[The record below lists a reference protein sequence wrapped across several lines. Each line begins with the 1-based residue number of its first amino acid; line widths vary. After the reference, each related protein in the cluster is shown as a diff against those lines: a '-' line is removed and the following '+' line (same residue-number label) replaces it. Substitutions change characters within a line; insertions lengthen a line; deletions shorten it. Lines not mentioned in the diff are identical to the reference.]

1 VINRTSFTTVSGR
14 RVRRTRVVI
23 VSTLA
28 LALLGPISNNISS
41 AKAQAPVLGGKYSD
55 PLADVAAT
63 ALSALNNG
71 GGSLAGATGSLKAV
85 PGKSVQAGVAVV
97 PPTPNL
103 TVSTIVGAT
112 SATPVVTAVAASQP
126 QTGIIQAAVA
136 PVGASWSSA
145 MIDTDD
151 LNSFVLG
158 VAVEAPVSPESIA
171 TISSLPADPGDR
183 YVASLRSLAS
193 MVEARTKV
201 SAAAL
206 VKVWVAT
213 DEARMRTI
221 LVAMAQV
228 GTAYRYTGN
237 QPGGFDCSGL
247 TSYAWGR
254 SGIKIPRVSG
264 DQIAASAPRSMDQ
277 LLPGDLWYRPGHIG
291 LYLGAGDASVHS
303 PQAGK
308 LVEVKK
314 MGRTTRLGSPV

>member
-1 VINRTSFTTVSGR
+1 MINRTSFTKPLGR
-14 RVRRTRVVI
+14 PVRRSRFVLL
-23 VSTLA
+23 STFA
-28 LALLGPISNNISS
+28 VAMMGPMSHLSP
-41 AKAQAPVLGGKYSD
+41 AGAQAAVQSGKYSD
-55 PLADVAAT
+55 PLADVATT

-71 GGSLAGATGSLKAV
+71 GGTLVGASGSLKAV

-97 PPTPNL
+97 PPTPKL
-103 TVSTIVGAT
+103 TVSTVVNP
-112 SATPVVTAVAASQP
+112 SATPVITAVSASLP
-126 QTGIIQAAVA
+126 ATAIIQAAFA
-136 PVGASWSSA
+136 PSGASWSSA
-145 MIDTDD
+145 IVSTDD
-151 LNSFVLG
+151 LESFVLG

-171 TISSLPADPGDR
+171 TISALPADPGDR
-183 YVASLRSLAS
+183 YAASLQSLAA

-201 SAAAL
+201 SAASL
-206 VKVWVAT
+206 LKVWMVT

-264 DQIAASAPRSMDQ
+264 DQIAATAPRSMEQ

-303 PQAGK
+303 PQTGK

-314 MGRTTRLGSPV
+314 MGRTTRLGSPL

>member
-1 VINRTSFTTVSGR
+1 MINRTPITTSSGR
-14 RVRRTRVVI
+14 CVRRASI
-23 VSTLA
+23 VLLSTLTVTV
-28 LALLGPISNNISS
+28 LGPIAHFSPAN
-41 AKAQAPVLGGKYSD
+41 AQPSLQIGKYSD

-71 GGSLAGATGSLKAV
+71 GGALVGATGSLKAI

-103 TVSTIVGAT
+103 TVSTVVNS
-112 SATPVVTAVAASQP
+112 SATPVVTAVSASQSS
-126 QTGIIQAAVA
+126 TAIIQAAVA
-136 PVGASWSSA
+136 PAGASWSSA
-145 MIDTDD
+145 LISSDD
-151 LNSFVLG
+151 LESFVLG

-171 TISSLPADPGDR
+171 TISALPADPGDR
-183 YVASLRSLAS
+183 YTAALRSLAA
-193 MVEARTKV
+193 MVETRTKV
-201 SAAAL
+201 SAASL
-206 VKVWVAT
+206 VKVWMVT

-264 DQIAASAPRSMDQ
+264 DQIAASAPRSMEQ

-303 PQAGK
+303 PQTGK

-314 MGRTTRLGSPV
+314 MGRITRLGSPV

>member
-1 VINRTSFTTVSGR
+1 MINRTIFTTASGR
-14 RVRRTRVVI
+14 PVRRTHVVLL
-23 VSTLA
+23 STLTFA
-28 LALLGPISNNISS
+28 VFGSVSDINA
-41 AKAQAPVLGGKYSD
+41 ARAQAPLVAGKYSD

-71 GGSLAGATGSLKAV
+71 ASTQVGATGSLKAI

-112 SATPVVTAVAASQP
+112 ATPVVTAVSASQP
-126 QTGIIQAAVA
+126 SIAIIQAAVA
-136 PVGASWSSA
+136 PAGASWSSA
-145 MIDTDD
+145 IIATDD
-151 LNSFVLG
+151 LDSFVLG

-171 TISSLPADPGDR
+171 AISALPADPGDR

-201 SAAAL
+201 SSAAL
-206 VKVWVAT
+206 LKVWMVT
-213 DEARMRTI
+213 DQARMRTI

-264 DQIAASAPRSMDQ
+264 DQIAASAPRTMDQ

-303 PQAGK
+303 PQTGK

>member
-1 VINRTSFTTVSGR
+1 MINRTSFTKPLGR
-14 RVRRTRVVI
+14 PVRRSRFVLL
-23 VSTLA
+23 STFA
-28 LALLGPISNNISS
+28 VAVMGPMSHLSP
-41 AKAQAPVLGGKYSD
+41 AGAQAPVQSGKYSD

-63 ALSALNNG
+63 ALNALNNG
-71 GGSLAGATGSLKAV
+71 GGTLVGAAGSLKAI

-97 PPTPNL
+97 PPTPKL
-103 TVSTIVGAT
+103 TVSTVVNP
-112 SATPVVTAVAASQP
+112 SPTPVVTAVSASLP
-126 QTGIIQAAVA
+126 ATAIIQAAFA
-136 PVGASWSSA
+136 PSGASWSSA
-145 MIDTDD
+145 IVSTDD
-151 LNSFVLG
+151 LESFVLG

-171 TISSLPADPGDR
+171 TISALPADPGDR
-183 YVASLRSLAS
+183 YAASLQSLAA

-201 SAAAL
+201 SAASL
-206 VKVWVAT
+206 LKVWMVT

-264 DQIAASAPRSMDQ
+264 DQIAAAAPRSMEQ

-303 PQAGK
+303 PQTGK

-314 MGRTTRLGSPV
+314 MGRTTRLGSPL

>member
-1 VINRTSFTTVSGR
+1 MINRTSSKTRSSR
-14 RVRRTRVVI
+14 PVRRTTIVLFSTVAMALVGPVSHISAATAQVV
-23 VSTLA
+23 V
-28 LALLGPISNNISS
+28 
-41 AKAQAPVLGGKYSD
+41 QAGKYSD

-71 GGSLAGATGSLKAV
+71 GGSLVGANGSLKAI

-97 PPTPNL
+97 PPTQNL
-103 TVSTIVGAT
+103 TVSTVVGLT
-112 SATPVVTAVAASQP
+112 PSPVVTAVSASQP
-126 QTGIIQAAVA
+126 ATAIIQAAVA
-136 PVGASWSSA
+136 PAGSSWSSA
-145 MIDTDD
+145 LIATDD
-151 LNSFVLG
+151 LESFVLG
-158 VAVEAPVSPESIA
+158 VAVDAPVSPESIA
-171 TISSLPADPGDR
+171 TISALPADPGDR
-183 YVASLRSLAS
+183 YVASLRSLAA

-201 SAAAL
+201 SAASL
-206 VKVWVAT
+206 LKVWMVT

-264 DQIAASAPRSMDQ
+264 DQINASAPRTLEQ
-277 LLPGDLWYRPGHIG
+277 LLPGDLWWRPGHIG

-303 PQAGK
+303 PQTGK

-314 MGRTTRLGSPV
+314 MGRTSRLGSPI

>member
-1 VINRTSFTTVSGR
+1 MINRTSITTVSGR
-14 RVRRTRVVI
+14 RVRRTRVVL

-28 LALLGPISNNISS
+28 LSLLGPISNNLG
-41 AKAQAPVLGGKYSD
+41 AARAQMIVLGGKYSD

-71 GGSLAGATGSLKAV
+71 GGSLAGTTGSLKAV

-103 TVSTIVGAT
+103 TVSTIVAT
-112 SATPVVTAVAASQP
+112 SGTPVVTAVAAP
-126 QTGIIQAAVA
+126 LPATGIIQAAVA

-145 MIDTDD
+145 VIATDD
-151 LNSFVLG
+151 LESFVLG

-206 VKVWVAT
+206 LKVWMVT
-213 DEARMRTI
+213 DEARMRTV

-264 DQIAASAPRSMDQ
+264 DQIAAAAPRTMDQ

-303 PQAGK
+303 PQTGK

-314 MGRTTRLGSPV
+314 MGRITRLGSPV

>member
-1 VINRTSFTTVSGR
+1 VINRTSFTHSSSRAR
-14 RVRRTRVVI
+14 RCSRFVL

-28 LALLGPISNNISS
+28 LALIGPVSQLN
-41 AKAQAPVLGGKYSD
+41 AATAQVAVQAGKYSD

-71 GGSLAGATGSLKAV
+71 GGSLIGATGSLKAI

-103 TVSTIVGAT
+103 TVSTVVGNSPT
-112 SATPVVTAVAASQP
+112 SVVTAVSASQP
-126 QTGIIQAAVA
+126 ANAIIQAAVA
-136 PVGASWSSA
+136 PAGASWSSA
-145 MIDTDD
+145 LIATDD
-151 LNSFVLG
+151 LESFVLG

-171 TISSLPADPGDR
+171 TISALPADPGDR
-183 YVASLRSLAS
+183 YVASLRSLAA
-193 MVEARTKV
+193 MIETRTKV

-206 VKVWVAT
+206 LKVWMVT

-254 SGIKIPRVSG
+254 SGVKIPRVSA
-264 DQIAASAPRSMDQ
+264 DQIAAAAPRSMEQ

-303 PQAGK
+303 PQTGK

-314 MGRTTRLGSPV
+314 MGRITRLGSPV

>member
-1 VINRTSFTTVSGR
+1 VINRTPITTRSGR
-14 RVRRTRVVI
+14 PVRRTRVVLF
-23 VSTLA
+23 STLA
-28 LALLGPISNNISS
+28 MALVGPMISISVAS
-41 AKAQAPVLGGKYSD
+41 AQAPVQAGKYSD

-63 ALSALNNG
+63 ALNALNNG
-71 GGSLAGATGSLKAV
+71 GGSLLGANGSLKAV

-103 TVSTIVGAT
+103 TVSTIVGA
-112 SATPVVTAVAASQP
+112 SAAPVVTAVSASQP
-126 QTGIIQAAVA
+126 ATAIIQAAVA
-136 PVGASWSSA
+136 PAGASWSSTLIA
-145 MIDTDD
+145 TDD
-151 LNSFVLG
+151 LDSFVLG

-171 TISSLPADPGDR
+171 TISALPADPSDR
-183 YVASLRSLAS
+183 YVASLRSLAA

-201 SAAAL
+201 GAAAL
-206 VKVWVAT
+206 LKVWMVT

-264 DQIAASAPRSMDQ
+264 DQIAAAAPRTMEQ

-303 PQAGK
+303 PQTGK

-314 MGRTTRLGSPV
+314 MGRISRLGSPV